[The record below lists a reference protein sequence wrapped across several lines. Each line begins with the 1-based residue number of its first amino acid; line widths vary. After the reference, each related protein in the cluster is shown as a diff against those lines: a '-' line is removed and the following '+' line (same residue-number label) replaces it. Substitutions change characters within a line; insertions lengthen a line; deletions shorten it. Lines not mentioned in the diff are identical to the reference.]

1 MFYTRRNKKEDKMT
15 DFEKALEEASEKYA
29 VANEQPTLNLE
40 RIKSANKIGAR
51 WAREFTVREICE
63 WLESYSK
70 KHDSESAGFFAD
82 KIEQHFKDS
91 DRKISNG

>member
-63 WLESYSK
+63 WLKTNFETTDK
-70 KHDSESAGFFAD
+70 SAANWYAQ
-82 KIEQHFKDS
+82 KIEQHFKDRGG
-91 DRKISNG
+91 DE

>member
-1 MFYTRRNKKEDKMT
+1 MK
-15 DFEKALEEASEKYA
+15 DFEKALEEKFTKY
-29 VANEQPTLNLE
+29 EPLMPSSFTLGELME
-40 RIKSANKIGAR
+40 LSFDDGAR

-82 KIEQHFKDS
+82 KIEQHFKDRG
-91 DRKISNG
+91 DE

>member
-1 MFYTRRNKKEDKMT
+1 MSE
-15 DFEKALEEASEKYA
+15 FEKALEEASMEYQEKVHYGSSQKNNFEA
-29 VANEQPTLNLE
+29 
-40 RIKSANKIGAR
+40 GAH

-82 KIEQHFKDS
+82 KIEQHFKD
-91 DRKISNG
+91 RGGEK

>member
-1 MFYTRRNKKEDKMT
+1 MSE
-15 DFEKALEEASEKYA
+15 FENALEEE
-29 VANEQPTLNLE
+29 
-40 RIKSANKIGAR
+40 ANKFIKENVAEENAVTEEEKDWAIVFKSVTRTSFKSGAR

-82 KIEQHFKDS
+82 KIEQHFKD
-91 DRKISNG
+91 RGGEK

>member
-1 MFYTRRNKKEDKMT
+1 MT

-51 WAREFTVREICE
+51 WAREFTVLEIIE
-63 WLESYSK
+63 LLHSPEAQAFENKQDYVDHHVFAMWLES
-70 KHDSESAGFFAD
+70 
-82 KIEQHFKDS
+82 HFKDRGG
-91 DRKISNG
+91 DK